1 MEGPKMAVSIPTTQ
15 SIADA
20 MIARLEAIINQAVPS
35 NNKSFARTWAQL
47 TATNH
52 TALYLYG
59 ADAVLQ
65 NYAQTANLDGLRK
78 IGNEIGTIYKGAVS
92 TVLSITLPATLG
104 GGATIGVDNSFVGDA
119 NGVKYNVDAEV
130 SESNGVINISVTSE
144 TPGALGNLSAGV
156 DTLTIT
162 KPVSGAN
169 RLATVSSVTTTGADD
184 EDTEVYRARV
194 LFELRTAGGGGNAAD
209 NKRWAEEVEGVRTAY
224 PYSGNPSGPST
235 SLPGERTVYVEAQTA
250 IDADGIPTTALLTQV
265 RTSLNTD
272 PDNGES
278 RQPLGLT
285 DSMLFVEPISRTAFG
300 VQIINLTV
308 SAENKAAAKSDLDTD
323 MDTYF
328 RSIEP
333 YVDGVDVQADRRDTI
348 TQVSVAE
355 AVNGILRK
363 YGATAGTI
371 TVTKSAV
378 PFTEYQLGQGEKA
391 KLDGS
396 VTYA

>member
-1 MEGPKMAVSIPTTQ
+1 MAVSIPTTQ

-35 NNKSFARTWAQL
+35 NDKAFARMWSQL

-65 NYAQTANLDGLRK
+65 NYAQTANLDNLRK
-78 IGNEIGTIYKGAVS
+78 IGNEIGTIYKEAVS
-92 TVLSITLPATLG
+92 TVLSISLPATLG

-119 NGVKYNVDAEV
+119 NGVRYTVDAEV
-130 SESNGVINISVTSE
+130 SESSGSIGISVTSE
-144 TPGALGNLSAGV
+144 VPGALGNLNAGV

-169 RLATVSSVTTTGADD
+169 RLATVVSVTTTGADA

-250 IDADGIPTTALLTQV
+250 INADGIPTADLLTQV

-272 PDNGES
+272 PDTGKS

-285 DSMLFVEPISRTAFG
+285 DSTLFVEPIVRSGFG
-300 VQIINLTV
+300 VEITGLV
-308 SAENKAAAKSDLDTD
+308 VDAENEAAAKADLDTEV
-323 MDTYF
+323 DTYF
-328 RSIEP
+328 RSIDP
-333 YVDGVDVQADRRDTI
+333 YVDGVDVPADRRDTI
-348 TQVSVAE
+348 TQVSVSE
-355 AVNGILRK
+355 SVNGVLRK

-371 TVTKSAV
+371 DVSRSAV
-378 PFTEYQLGQGEKA
+378 PFTQYQLSQGEKA